1 MIEKRGHDAMDPVEL
16 LEYALGRLDPV
27 NREQIDRQIARDP
40 DLARRVTR
48 LIRNLCRLLDDGRK
62 ASSTGLTGQSEE
74 LVGPDSVRAQSPLA
88 SEPYKEPPDC
98 PPSAA
103 G

>member
-16 LEYALGRLDPV
+16 LEYALGRLDPE
-27 NREQIDRQIARDP
+27 NREQIDRLIARDP

-48 LIRNLCRLLDDGRK
+48 LIRNLCRLLDDGRD
-62 ASSTGLTGQSEE
+62 ASSAGTCRQSETSGIPDSITGQ
-74 LVGPDSVRAQSPLA
+74 GPLM
-88 SEPYKEPPDC
+88 SEPRKEPPDQ
-98 PPSAA
+98 PPSAS